1 MCLLAILY
9 RMFDDSPLVLVANR
23 EEDYARGGT
32 PLDLRAGP
40 VPFIAGLDPVAGGTW
55 FGINAH
61 HLVVAVTN
69 RPKSA
74 VPGQPRSRGL
84 LVKDLLEL
92 STASEAARAAAKEL
106 DTKKYAG
113 CNIVC
118 GDCESLWIVHGGDWL
133 RMRSLSPG
141 LHVLTNA
148 DINDSTDVR
157 IREITARVLADSP
170 RSAKEALDT
179 LSAIACS
186 TAAPVPICL
195 RGDKHGTVASTLL
208 ALNQKRRLSRLL
220 HAAGA
225 PADCP
230 YVDRTDLLWVLESL
244 AGDTQK

>member
-1 MCLLAILY
+1 VFLQDVNGFMVG
-9 RMFDDSPLVLVANR
+9 RDS
-23 EEDYARGGT
+23 E
-32 PLDLRAGP
+32 RAGIIKAGAKLVNAISNSR
-40 VPFIAGLDPVAGGTW
+40 VPKLTVILGGSFGAGNYALCGKAFDPRLIFAWPTARCAVMGGDQATSTLLDITV
-55 FGINAH
+55 N
-61 HLVVAVTN
+61 
-69 RPKSA
+69 
-74 VPGQPRSRGL
+74 
-84 LVKDLLEL
+84 
-92 STASEAARAAAKEL
+92 ARAAAKEL

-148 DINDSTDVR
+148 DINDSSDVR

-208 ALNQKRRLSRLL
+208 ALNQKPRLSRLL

-230 YVDRTDLLWVLESL
+230 YVDRTDLLWELESL